1 MVDMR
6 QLNPQQLTEVAQRID
21 TELQVLQN
29 CQNELLSVRKK
40 FITSREAVS
49 ELKDTESGGKL
60 MIPLTGSLYVAGRF
74 SDNDKLIVD
83 IGTNYY
89 VEKSQEQ
96 AKEFFD
102 RKIKYVDENMEKITP
117 QLQQKQSS
125 RLLIENE
132 LVQKMKAAKLVKPQ
146 K

>member
-1 MVDMR
+1 MIIFLCLFVN
-6 QLNPQQLTEVAQRID
+6 LEGF
-21 TELQVLQN
+21 
-29 CQNELLSVRKK
+29 LLIFLV
-40 FITSREAVS
+40 
-49 ELKDTESGGKL
+49 
-60 MIPLTGSLYVAGRF
+60 
-74 SDNDKLIVD
+74 IVD

>member
-49 ELKDTESGGKL
+49 ELKDTENGGKL

>member
-1 MVDMR
+1 MISFSFFFYR
-6 QLNPQQLTEVAQRID
+6 NLEGFLTDVF
-21 TELQVLQN
+21 LV
-29 CQNELLSVRKK
+29 
-40 FITSREAVS
+40 
-49 ELKDTESGGKL
+49 
-60 MIPLTGSLYVAGRF
+60 
-74 SDNDKLIVD
+74 IVD